1 MIVAE
6 LFLAAGTIER
16 QVGLKGVAR
25 AQPYG
30 DRFPEENAEPMPV
43 DKESEYTV
51 EEVEQHRM
59 TYRYRRV
66 HEDLPIDQV
75 GEVLGIEPI
84 QVIFRREKL
93 TFEID
98 GD

>member
-6 LFLAAGTIER
+6 LFLAAGTIKR

-30 DRFPEENAEPMPV
+30 DRFPEENAEPIPV
-43 DKESEYTV
+43 YVGTEQTIQ
-51 EEVEQHRM
+51 EVEQCRM

-66 HEDLPIDQV
+66 HEDLSIDQV

-84 QVIFRREKL
+84 QIVFGREKL
-93 TFEID
+93 AFEI
-98 GD
+98 GGG